1 MSSNYNQFL
10 GNTFILLAAS
20 LSSASMA
27 CADEAAWFEMWQEPS
42 HQLVFVDGP
51 ARILDVRIVP
61 GATSEF
67 HKHRFATTYVVIQ
80 DALVANQFWE
90 DEWSAS
96 GPRDYREPG
105 ATVDN
110 SGYID
115 KPYYHRVRNED
126 NRTFHVVAVINERS
140 ATELPAATN
149 GAGDDGAIDNAWFR
163 VHRIRVA
170 RGANSDTL
178 KFANDVALI
187 QPDAGSS
194 HIIENNVAHS
204 FKGSPAAFSW
214 HQAGS
219 EFEIANRSEEDLEF
233 ILVEV
238 KE

>member
-1 MSSNYNQFL
+1 
-10 GNTFILLAAS
+10 
-20 LSSASMA
+20 MA
-27 CADEAAWFEMWQEPS
+27 CADEAARFEMWEEPS

-51 ARILDVRIVP
+51 ARVLDVRIVP
-61 GATSEF
+61 GVTSEFHKHRFAIVPGVTSEF

-110 SGYID
+110 SDYVD

-126 NRTFHVVAVINERS
+126 ERTFHVVAVINERS

-149 GAGDDGAIDNAWFR
+149 DDGAIDNAWFTE
-163 VHRIRVA
+163 HRIRVA

-178 KFANDVALI
+178 KFGNDVALI

-219 EFEIANRSEEDLEF
+219 EFKIANRGEEDLEF
-233 ILVEV
+233 ILIEV